1 MNLSQIT
8 YTELIFTTIDREI
21 LPKHVTDELCNNTCN
36 FNMRVYLQWLLNR
49 WVVLRNNIDHYP
61 KKINHKSYYQIIKN
75 V

>member
-21 LPKHVTDELCNNTCN
+21 LPTHVTDELCNNTCN

-49 WVVLRNNIDHYP
+49 WVMLRNNIDHYP
-61 KKINHKSYYQIIKN
+61 ERINHKSYYQIIKN

>member
-21 LPKHVTDELCNNTCN
+21 LPTHVTDELCNNTCN

-49 WVVLRNNIDHYP
+49 WVV
-61 KKINHKSYYQIIKN
+61 KKQY
-75 V
+75 

>member
-8 YTELIFTTIDREI
+8 YTELSFTTIDREI
-21 LPKHVTDELCNNTCN
+21 LPKHVTDELSNNTCN

-49 WVVLRNNIDHYP
+49 WVVLRNNIYHYP
-61 KKINHKSYYQIIKN
+61 KKINHKSYYQIIQN

>member
-36 FNMRVYLQWLLNR
+36 FNMRVYLQWLLQR
-49 WVVLRNNIDHYP
+49 WVAIRDNIDHYP